1 MVSTLTTLI
10 DSMVCLVEAGSDINV
25 MESSGTPQPLYPPP
39 CDMGGSSASL
49 APRAGA
55 IATFTG
61 SGKEAESEPLQNE
74 VNENLLQAPGFLSL
88 N

>member
-1 MVSTLTTLI
+1 
-10 DSMVCLVEAGSDINV
+10 
-25 MESSGTPQPLYPPP
+25 
-39 CDMGGSSASL
+39 MGGNPASL

-55 IATFTG
+55 IAISTG

-74 VNENLLQAPGFLSL
+74 VNENLLQAPGVLSL